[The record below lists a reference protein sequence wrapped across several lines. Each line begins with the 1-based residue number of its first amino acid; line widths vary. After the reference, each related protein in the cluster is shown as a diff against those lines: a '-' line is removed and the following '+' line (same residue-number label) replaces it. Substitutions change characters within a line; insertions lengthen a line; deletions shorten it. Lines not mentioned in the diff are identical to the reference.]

1 MAVQELKSIDI
12 SSFTIISTSIAV
24 LFSIILSIL
33 ITIGIGALVP
43 NSFVTIAYLIPTIVF
58 GTIISCIFTFF
69 SVSYLYNVLSKRFS
83 PIKLDIE
90 ENYIKKVSPKETG
103 LIAGCIV
110 LVMVLVVYFALS
122 LIIPLFLSSLITV
135 MMYGSQINIATL
147 TYQLLFLLS
156 NPTFIAVGIIGSV
169 IIISVFILLAT
180 YVYNIL
186 ANSERGI
193 IVELTKE
200 DKLTQLESL
209 NPMNFGIAIG
219 AISLILNII
228 VGLIMVISG
237 VPISNALVSILSSF
251 VIAFI
256 EGILIAIFYN
266 FLGPRIGKLKVEL
279 E

>member
-1 MAVQELKSIDI
+1 MTVKELKSIDI
-12 SSFTIISTSIAV
+12 SSFTIISTGIAV
-24 LFSIILSIL
+24 LFSIIISIL
-33 ITIGIGALVP
+33 ITITIGSIVP
-43 NSFVTIAYLIPTIVF
+43 NSLATIAYLVPTIVF

-69 SVSYLYNVLSKRFS
+69 SISYLYNVLSKKFS

-110 LVMVLVVYFALS
+110 LIMVLVVYLAFS
-122 LIIPLFLSSLITV
+122 LIVPLFLSSLITV

-147 TYQLLFLLS
+147 VYQLLFLTS
-156 NPTFIAVGIIGSV
+156 DPTFIAVGIMGSV

-209 NPMNFGIAIG
+209 TPVNFGIAIG

-228 VGLIMVISG
+228 VGLIMIISG
-237 VPISNALVSILSSF
+237 VPIFSSLVSILLSF

-256 EGILIAIFYN
+256 EALLIAMFYN
-266 FLGPRIGKLKVEL
+266 FLSPRLGKLKVEL